1 MSYVGENMKK
11 QFVKDLKTGEQVDSA
26 FSVKYKKPPR
36 KYRYGYLF
44 EFRISDMTDEMTVKY
59 WGDNNEN
66 EVRKLYDSFN
76 TNSVVRIK
84 GMVDEYK
91 GVKEISM
98 SKEKGDGIRVCGAE
112 EYSIEDFVP
121 SIDEDTTKMM
131 GELIAIIKTIE
142 NEPLNS
148 LLFAFFSDEAFVS
161 EFKKA
166 PASMHLHLNCLGG
179 LLKHTLNVVWL
190 CQKIFEIHPQLNRDL
205 LLTGAILHDI
215 GKIKEYKVTTN
226 IDISREGMLRGH
238 IIIGEEMIMERA
250 NNIPDFPQNLKLK
263 VAHIILSH
271 HGELEWGSPKK
282 PQLPEAIAVHFADN
296 CDAKVEQYIRIKEK
310 ALTEDPW
317 VYSKR
322 FKTSIYLE

>member
-1 MSYVGENMKK
+1 MKK

-84 GMVDEYK
+84 GMVDEYT
-91 GVKEISM
+91 
-98 SKEKGDGIRVCGAE
+98 
-112 EYSIEDFVP
+112 

-131 GELIAIIKTIE
+131 GKLIAIIKTIE
-142 NEPLNS
+142 NKSLNS

-190 CQKIFEIHPQLNRDL
+190 CQKIFEIHPQLDRDL

-238 IIIGEEMIMERA
+238 IIMGEEMIMERA

-296 CDAKVEQYIRIKEK
+296 CDAKVEQYIRIKEE